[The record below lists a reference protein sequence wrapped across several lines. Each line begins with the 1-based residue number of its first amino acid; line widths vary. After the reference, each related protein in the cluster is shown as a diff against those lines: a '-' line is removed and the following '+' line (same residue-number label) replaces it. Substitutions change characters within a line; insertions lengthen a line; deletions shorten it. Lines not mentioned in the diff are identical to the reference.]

1 MSEWS
6 GRTVLI
12 TGGTRGIGR
21 ACVAAFAKA
30 GAQVALCGRTKE
42 TAEEAAGI
50 VAEATGAVVNGWA
63 CDMADRKAVDA
74 LVKGV
79 EETYGPVH
87 TLVNNAGIT
96 RDGLILRMKDEDWD
110 AVLTANLSGAFYC
123 CRAVARGM
131 LKQRTGRI
139 INVSSIV
146 GIHGQAGQSNY
157 AAAKAGLIGFT
168 KSLAQEF
175 APRNVTANVVAP
187 GYIDTDMTSELSET
201 QREAILG
208 RIPMKRQGSSDE
220 VAQTILFLASDAAAY
235 VTGHTL
241 TVDGG
246 LAM

>member
-1 MSEWS
+1 VSEWS